1 MQVPVDLLYTK
12 THEWVRVEGDSAVGG
27 ITDFAQNQLS
37 DLTFIE
43 LPVAGDDVS
52 SSDEVAVVESV
63 KAASDVFAPVSGKIL
78 EVNDQLEGQPD
89 LLNSDPYGE
98 GWLFK
103 IRLSDLSERDRL
115 LTAEAYRQSMPAE
128 S

>member
-1 MQVPVDLLYTK
+1 MQVPAELLYTK
-12 THEWVRVEGDSAVGG
+12 SHEWVRVEGDSAVVG

-37 DLTFIE
+37 DLTFVE
-43 LPVAGDDVS
+43 LPSAGDDFS

-63 KAASDVFAPVSGKIL
+63 KAASDVYSPVSGKIL
-78 EVNDQLEGQPD
+78 EVNDRLEGQPD

-103 IRLSDLSERDRL
+103 IRLSDPSEPDGLLSAD
-115 LTAEAYRQSMPAE
+115 TYRQSLPAE
-128 S
+128 N